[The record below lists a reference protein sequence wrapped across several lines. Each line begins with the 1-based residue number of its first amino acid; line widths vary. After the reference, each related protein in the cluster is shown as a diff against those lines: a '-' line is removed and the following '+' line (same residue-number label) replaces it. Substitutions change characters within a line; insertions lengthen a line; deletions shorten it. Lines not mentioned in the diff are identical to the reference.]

1 MIYKQKNRTV
11 GSLEELVRSFFELVE
26 RKAPPAGIAVLPY
39 IKGLTEPLSR
49 TLQNH
54 DIKVYNKPVKTL
66 ERQFPTAKQKPPI
79 EEQKNVIYQIPC
91 QDCSWSY
98 IGETGRS
105 LKTRKS
111 EHIRNVKL
119 SKKGSNV
126 AKHAW
131 TQDHIIDFAN
141 AKVIDKGNYKNL
153 KTLESWH
160 TAITDEADNNSNTL
174 PAQYAIL

>member
-1 MIYKQKNRTV
+1 M
-11 GSLEELVRSFFELVE
+11 
-26 RKAPPAGIAVLPY
+26 
-39 IKGLTEPLSR
+39 
-49 TLQNH
+49 
-54 DIKVYNKPVKTL
+54 KTL

-131 TQDHIIDFAN
+131 TQDHIIDFDLMN
-141 AKVIDKGNYKNL
+141 IEIKCTCTENKTTLLRRDNKIHCNKHKKGTKKNDL
-153 KTLESWH
+153 INGLSL
-160 TAITDEADNNSNTL
+160 AIKIRA
-174 PAQYAIL
+174 

>member
-1 MIYKQKNRTV
+1 MSLPTTDESKERELNHVSTILQSNGCPKKLISELIYKQKNRTV
-11 GSLEELVRSFFELVE
+11 ASPEELVRSFFGLVE

-49 TLQNH
+49 TLQKH

-126 AKHAW
+126 AK
-131 TQDHIIDFAN
+131 TRMDSRSYN
-141 AKVIDKGNYKNL
+141 
-153 KTLESWH
+153 
-160 TAITDEADNNSNTL
+160 
-174 PAQYAIL
+174 